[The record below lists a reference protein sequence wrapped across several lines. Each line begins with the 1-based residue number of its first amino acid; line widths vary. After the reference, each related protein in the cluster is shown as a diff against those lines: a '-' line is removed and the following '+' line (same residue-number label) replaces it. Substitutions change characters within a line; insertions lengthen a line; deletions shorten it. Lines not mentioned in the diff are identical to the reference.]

1 MAESW
6 PEELCPQQMSWG
18 CVYNSRAFTSSLSN
32 AQQIVGYPG
41 AYWTCSLQFGVLTRD
56 MERRL
61 TGLVGRLRGLSGTV
75 NVPAFTRR
83 RTDNIGTPVVT
94 MANTNATAINV
105 SGLTATGVVFHEG
118 DYITIAGQLYEVVVP
133 ASASGGTA
141 LVTVNKRI
149 RSNIAPGT
157 PIEYRDPYCEMR
169 LTSDTHSV
177 DIRAIISSGSL
188 DLREAF

>member
-6 PEELCPQQMSWG
+6 PEKLKPQRTSWG
-18 CVYNSRAFTSSLSN
+18 CVYNSRAFTSTLSN

-41 AYWTCSLQFGVLTRD
+41 AYWTCSMQFGVLTREK
-56 MERRL
+56 ERLL

-75 NVPAFTRR
+75 NVPVRSRR
-83 RTDNIGTPVVT
+83 RTDNIGSPVVD
-94 MANTNATAINV
+94 MANTNALAINV
-105 SGLTATGVVFHEG
+105 SGLTATGEVFREG

-157 PIEYRDPYCEMR
+157 PIEYQNPYCEMR
-169 LTSDTHSV
+169 LTSDAFSV
-177 DIRAIISSGSL
+177 DIRAIVSSGSL